1 MTSVIASIKDLIC
14 SVFEVMFS
22 TIKTAFDTV
31 FSIFHALFTS
41 IVSVF
46 GILLNTAKDA
56 VGAVGGVGKFIAS
69 NIFVLAFVGIGIY
82 GFLNYRSR
90 QGRPVKV
97 GNKKLN

>member
-14 SVFEVMFS
+14 SVFEVIFS

-31 FSIFHALFTS
+31 FSIFHTLFAS

-56 VGAVGGVGKFIAS
+56 VGAVGGVGKFIA
-69 NIFVLAFVGIGIY
+69 NRVRVGQSG
-82 GFLNYRSR
+82 LETRN
-90 QGRPVKV
+90 
-97 GNKKLN
+97 